1 LEGGARSGS
10 ERLGGGRTPSSAGH
24 VCVPGPTI
32 LCTGFKFWY
41 NIFFRL
47 RGSHLG
53 SWELGYPCICS
64 SGADAGRGPPRA
76 LLASA
81 PLALKMVALE
91 IEEARVEKRA
101 AEKDLVQALDVFIA
115 LSLSQ
120 QELRD
125 NFRFHGQR
133 D

>member
-1 LEGGARSGS
+1 
-10 ERLGGGRTPSSAGH
+10 
-24 VCVPGPTI
+24 
-32 LCTGFKFWY
+32 
-41 NIFFRL
+41 
-47 RGSHLG
+47 
-53 SWELGYPCICS
+53 
-64 SGADAGRGPPRA
+64 
-76 LLASA
+76 
-81 PLALKMVALE
+81 MVTLE